1 MAGRSTQATQPI
13 TELLVRFRD
22 GDRSAGERVLTV
34 LYSELRRI
42 AARHLRRERPDHSL
56 QPTALVNEAYL
67 RLIEQRHRDWTS
79 RSHFF
84 GLAAHL
90 MRLILID
97 HARKRRAAKRGGH
110 QQKIDLEEAF
120 VFRTQ
125 NADDL
130 LALDQALKELAK
142 LDARAAQVVEVL
154 FFGGLSVEETAGA
167 LGIGA
172 RTVLRDWKSARLWL
186 RRWLSAAP
194 VKKV

>member
-1 MAGRSTQATQPI
+1 MAGRSTQATEPI

-110 QQKIDLEEAF
+110 QQKIDWRKRSSS
-120 VFRTQ
+120 VHKMRTISW
-125 NADDL
+125 
-130 LALDQALKELAK
+130 
-142 LDARAAQVVEVL
+142 R
-154 FFGGLSVEETAGA
+154 S
-167 LGIGA
+167 I
-172 RTVLRDWKSARLWL
+172 R
-186 RRWLSAAP
+186 P
-194 VKKV
+194 